1 MSSTKPAYDVFV
13 TIIFASVAL
22 MLLFPSNK
30 YLPLDRRLS
39 CIWGSTLCGLV
50 AYCFNNSLNP
60 LEFVDVD
67 VLIVL
72 SAIMA
77 INFLLLRHPWL
88 SWGIER
94 MQWYIQNDVDKAF
107 YIVSIMSFLIS
118 QIIMNDGL
126 CLMIVHP
133 VLDAFIKNSRRS
145 FPNTS
150 SNNIDHHIFDP
161 FYFMLNIA
169 CSANIGSVMTFAGNP
184 QNLIIA
190 QYLGNYMNCAVFWA
204 YMLVPAVVAWILT
217 VGLINYLRKEAI
229 RSLREGKQSW
239 ALISGVEMVP
249 MSKSRKNERT
259 RGDDSADV
267 DDDHHSYS
275 EERKDGGSQPEAP
288 SSPAAVVS
296 PKSGKSKKGK
306 SQSLRAPEDPI
317 KGVNSPKK
325 VPLTEL
331 EGKIVKTVFF
341 SFSKLRFHLF
351 RILFSLLR

>member
-39 CIWGSTLCGLV
+39 CIWGATLCGLV

-133 VLDAFIKNSRRS
+133 VLDAFIKNSRISSPR
-145 FPNTS
+145 TS
-150 SNNIDHHIFDP
+150 DNSDYHIYDP

-204 YMLVPAVVAWILT
+204 YMLVPAVVSWILT

-229 RSLREGKQSW
+229 RSLRDGKQSW

-259 RGDDSADV
+259 RGGDDSADA
-267 DDDHHSYS
+267 DDDHHLYS
-275 EERKDGGSQPEAP
+275 EERKDGDNQPLEAP
-288 SSPAAVVS
+288 TSSP
-296 PKSGKSKKGK
+296 PKSGKSKKMK
-306 SQSLRAPEDPI
+306 NQSPPAPEDPS

-325 VPLTEL
+325 IPLTEL
-331 EGKIVKTVFF
+331 EGKKHFF
-341 SFSKLRFHLF
+341 QAF
-351 RILFSLLR
+351 